1 METHWSENPKYF
13 YEVVSRSKQ
22 FLVMVYFHARSGI
35 NYCAKHWHRSLEI
48 CCFMNSHVTVWNNGR
63 TIEYPPDSLILFNY
77 GDVHELIPRNLD
89 NPLGVSLIFPYEFL
103 IDYSI
108 KPEEIRFLDSAGE
121 EKDAEL
127 KHHMHTIVNLSLSE
141 QDDPFYYLRVNSE
154 IFQLLHLLMT
164 NYRSDNAENQESLRH
179 LDRCKQILAYIDN
192 NFSSPITLESLANE
206 LGLSVG
212 YLARY
217 FNKHLGTT
225 FKQHLTSVRLQHA
238 LIEVLRDDKTML
250 EIAIE
255 CGFPDYRSFVS
266 AFRKWYRYTPYQYRM
281 LQQERRKKQLVDH
294 TRPELVFNQHI
305 TDSPVAEGL

>member
-1 METHWSENPKYF
+1 METHWSENPKYY

-22 FLVMVYFHARSGI
+22 FPIMVYFHARSGI
-35 NYCAKHWHRSLEI
+35 NYCAKHWHRSLEL
-48 CCFMNSHVTVWNNGR
+48 CCYMNSPVTVWNNGK

-108 KPEEIRFLDSAGE
+108 KPEEIRFLDSAGAHW
-121 EKDAEL
+121 DAEL
-127 KHHMHTIVNLSLSE
+127 KRHMHSIVSISLSE

-154 IFQLLHLLMT
+154 IFELLHLLMT
-164 NYRSDNAENQESLRH
+164 NFRCQNAVAQESLRH

-192 NFSSPITLESLANE
+192 NFSGQVTLESLANE

-217 FNKHLGTT
+217 FSKYLGTT
-225 FKQHLTSVRLQHA
+225 FKQHLTSVRLQRA

-250 EIAIE
+250 DIAIE

-281 LQQERRKKQLVDH
+281 LQQERRAKQMIDH

-305 TDSPVAEGL
+305 TNSPVAEGL

>member
-108 KPEEIRFLDSAGE
+108 KPEEIRFLDSTGE
-121 EKDAEL
+121 EKDAKL
-127 KHHMHTIVNLSLSE
+127 KRHMHSIVSLSLSE

-164 NYRSDNAENQESLRH
+164 DYRSDNAENQESLRH

-192 NFSSPITLESLANE
+192 NFCGAVTLESLANE

-217 FNKHLGTT
+217 FNKYLGTT

-250 EIAIE
+250 DIAIE

-266 AFRKWYRYTPYQYRM
+266 AFRKWYRSTPYQYRM
-281 LQQERRKKQLVDH
+281 LQQERRKKQVIDH